1 MSGEVVMSAVV
12 PVHPHPL
19 LAAKE
24 NTGWQNLANAY
35 EELRQRIITSGAETL
50 VIYSTTWPSIIG
62 HQLINDPN
70 PKWTLVDDDF
80 HDLGSLPYD
89 FSVDV
94 EFADA
99 WNDANKERG
108 LTSRGI
114 NYHGFPIDVGSVVA
128 VSLLNPDNRW
138 PVSIVSSNVYSNR
151 AETIVLA
158 KSCLAAI
165 ERTGRKVAVI
175 CAMSL
180 SNRMFTEPIEAKD
193 DRIHS
198 LKDDEWNRKILEFLG
213 QGRLEDVAQLSRQI
227 HTQVRV
233 QKVVS
238 FKPMWFLSGVNGQNN
253 NLIGEVLAYEALH
266 GAGGAVVHLLPDPN
280 PSGDKEYD
288 EDDVEYYSGD
298 RDVLAGDGEAQDV
311 GGENPESDDGKHG
324 EEVGE
329 GDSHDRG
336 TVQSSAGAGDG
347 AIAVK
352 GASQYITGGGGG
364 TVERTVMINT
374 DSAPKPVGAYP
385 HARRVGDL
393 LYLSGVGPR
402 QAGSDEIP
410 GGAIK
415 NGSGQSQDYDIK
427 AQTRACIEN
436 VKTILEAAG
445 SSLEKVQDI
454 TVFLV
459 DMERDFAGYNEI
471 YAEYFTTIGATRT
484 TLAITALPTPIAV
497 EMKVIALS

>member
-19 LAAKE
+19 LAAE
-24 NTGWQNLANAY
+24 QNEGWQNLATAY
-35 EELRQRIITSGAETL
+35 GELRQRIIDSGAETL

-80 HDLGSLPYD
+80 HELGSMPYD
-89 FSVDV
+89 FEVDV
-94 EFADA
+94 ELADA
-99 WNDANKERG
+99 WNSANKARG
-108 LTSRGI
+108 LTSRTV

-128 VSLLNPDNRW
+128 VSLLNPDNRI

-158 KSCLAAI
+158 KSCLDAI
-165 ERTGRKVAVI
+165 EKTGRKVAVI
-175 CAMSL
+175 GAMSL
-180 SNRMFTEPIEAKD
+180 SNRMFTEPILAND

-280 PSGDKEYD
+280 RAGDKEYD

-298 RDVLAGDGEAQDV
+298 RDVLGRDGQAQV
-311 GGENPESDDGKHG
+311 IEQENPESEDHG
-324 EEVGE
+324 SG
-329 GDSHDRG
+329 
-336 TVQSSAGAGDG
+336 QSSAGEDVGAGKAEG
-347 AIAVK
+347 
-352 GASQYITGGGGG
+352 TG
-364 TVERTVMINT
+364 TINT

-385 HARRVGDL
+385 HARKVGDL

-410 GGAIK
+410 GGATK
-415 NGSGQSQDYDIK
+415 NGSGQTQDYDIE

-445 SSLEKVQDI
+445 SSLDKVQDI
-454 TVFLV
+454 TVFLI
-459 DMERDFAGYNEI
+459 DMERDFAGYNEV
-471 YAEYFTTIGATRT
+471 YGEYFSAIGATRT

-497 EMKVIALS
+497 EMKVIALA

>member
-19 LAAKE
+19 LAPQQNE
-24 NTGWQNLANAY
+24 GWQNLANAY
-35 EELRQRIITSGAETL
+35 EELRQRIIASGAETL

-70 PKWTLVDDDF
+70 PNWTLVDDDF

-89 FSVDV
+89 FPVDV
-94 EFADA
+94 EFANI
-99 WNDANKERG
+99 WNSANEKRG
-108 LTSRGI
+108 LTSRCI
-114 NYHGFPIDVGSVVA
+114 NYYGFPIDVGSVVA
-128 VSLLNPDNRW
+128 VSLLNPDNRI

-151 AETIVLA
+151 AETVVLA
-158 KSCLAAI
+158 KSCLDAI
-165 ERTGRKVAVI
+165 EKTGRKVAVI

-180 SNRMFTEPIEAKD
+180 SNRMFTEPIEPKD
-193 DRIHS
+193 DQIHS
-198 LKDDEWNRKILEFLG
+198 LKDDEWNRKILEFLA

-227 HTQVRV
+227 HSQVRV

-280 PSGDKEYD
+280 RTGDKEYD

-298 RDVLAGDGEAQDV
+298 RDVLDNDGKAQDKDE
-311 GGENPESDDGKHG
+311 ENSDSLDKGKADST
-324 EEVGE
+324 E
-329 GDSHDRG
+329 GIVTG
-336 TVQSSAGAGDG
+336 KE
-347 AIAVK
+347 AVL
-352 GASQYITGGGGG
+352 IFT
-364 TVERTVMINT
+364 E
-374 DSAPKPVGAYP
+374 SAPKPVGAYP
-385 HARRVGDL
+385 HARKVGDL

-402 QAGSDEIP
+402 QAGSDDIP
-410 GGAIK
+410 GGATK
-415 NGSGQSQDYDIK
+415 NGSGQSQEYDIK

-445 SSLEKVQDI
+445 SSLDKVQDI
-454 TVFLV
+454 TVFLI
-459 DMERDFAGYNEI
+459 DMERDFSGYNEV
-471 YAEYFTTIGATRT
+471 YSEYFTAIGATRT

-497 EMKVIALS
+497 EMKVIALT